1 MPLLI
6 ENGGMS
12 CNTSGNVRRAE
23 CWFLVSIA
31 AILRD
36 PADDRSPVADD
47 DKVATFYAA
56 AELNVRY
63 FLFELESTYD

>member
-1 MPLLI
+1 M
-6 ENGGMS
+6 
-12 CNTSGNVRRAE
+12 
-23 CWFLVSIA
+23 LVSIA

-47 DKVATFYAA
+47 EQVATFYAA

-63 FLFELESTYD
+63 LLLEPDSKYD

>member
-1 MPLLI
+1 M
-6 ENGGMS
+6 
-12 CNTSGNVRRAE
+12 
-23 CWFLVSIA
+23 LVSIA

-63 FLFELESTYD
+63 LFLELESKYN

>member
-1 MPLLI
+1 M
-6 ENGGMS
+6 
-12 CNTSGNVRRAE
+12 
-23 CWFLVSIA
+23 LVSIA

-36 PADDRSPVADD
+36 PADDRSSVSDD

-63 FLFELESTYD
+63 LLLELEPKYD

>member
-1 MPLLI
+1 M
-6 ENGGMS
+6 
-12 CNTSGNVRRAE
+12 
-23 CWFLVSIA
+23 VSIA

-36 PADDRSPVADD
+36 PADDRPPVSDD

-63 FLFELESTYD
+63 LFLELKSKD

>member
-1 MPLLI
+1 M
-6 ENGGMS
+6 
-12 CNTSGNVRRAE
+12 
-23 CWFLVSIA
+23 LVSIA

-36 PADDRSPVADD
+36 PADDRSPVADY

-63 FLFELESTYD
+63 LFLELESK

>member
-1 MPLLI
+1 M
-6 ENGGMS
+6 
-12 CNTSGNVRRAE
+12 
-23 CWFLVSIA
+23 LVSIA

-36 PADDRSPVADD
+36 PADDRSPVSDD

-63 FLFELESTYD
+63 FLLERS